1 MNSDSNLSIFF
12 TQLKEN
18 EYFELRKNLSKIKFI
33 QELTI
38 DFEPSEENFYNWNL
52 KNLKN
57 GMKKMNNMKTKI

>member
-33 QELTI
+33 QELI
-38 DFEPSEENFYNWNL
+38 VDFEPREENCYN
-52 KNLKN
+52 
-57 GMKKMNNMKTKI
+57 

>member
-33 QELTI
+33 QELTL

-52 KNLKN
+52 KNIKN
-57 GMKKMNNMKTKI
+57 GMKK